1 MVGDR
6 HTRTLEPRPRHLAAR
21 RAGLVLA
28 GVLLALLAGCGVVRG
43 TITTV
48 TALDDAGFGVPD
60 IQLDAADDGVRV
72 RVEKDT
78 EDLAAGAA
86 EAAEVVWD
94 NLPLRIERMEVTCT
108 NGFGGRG
115 TFEADRTE
123 LERRFG
129 PRDPTLDEGLQ
140 DDDLRTLGIVVAAM
154 VIGGLVVLA
163 AIVILIVVLVRRSR
177 RRNPPPGPPGPPS
190 GWQAQPPPPGY
201 RP

>member
-6 HTRTLEPRPRHLAAR
+6 HTRTLAPRSAHPVAR

-28 GVLLALLAGCGVVRG
+28 GVLLAVLAGCGVVRG
-43 TITTV
+43 TIGTV
-48 TALDDAGFGVPD
+48 RALNDAGFGIPE
-60 IQLDAADDGVRV
+60 IQLDAEDDGVRV
-72 RVEKDT
+72 SVEKDT
-78 EDLAAGAA
+78 EDLPAGAA

-94 NLPLRIERMEVTCT
+94 NLPLRIERMEVICT

-129 PRDPTLDEGLQ
+129 SRDPALDEGLQ
-140 DDDLRTLGIVVAAM
+140 EDDLRTLGIVVAAM
-154 VIGGLVVLA
+154 GIGGLLVLA
-163 AIVILIVVLVRRSR
+163 GIVILIVVLVRRSR
-177 RRNPPPGPPGPPS
+177 RRNPPPGPPGPP

>member
-6 HTRTLEPRPRHLAAR
+6 HTRTLAPRSAHPVAR

-28 GVLLALLAGCGVVRG
+28 GVLLAVLAGCGVVRG
-43 TITTV
+43 TIGTV
-48 TALDDAGFGVPD
+48 RALNDAGFGIPE
-60 IQLDAADDGVRV
+60 IQLDAEDDGVRV
-72 RVEKDT
+72 SVEKDT
-78 EDLAAGAA
+78 EDLPAGAA

-140 DDDLRTLGIVVAAM
+140 DDDLRTLGIVVAVM
-154 VIGGLVVLA
+154 LIGGLVVLA
-163 AIVILIVVLVRRSR
+163 GIVILIVVLVRRSR